1 MITGCQPEAQPGS
14 SKNCFSDLREHVEA
28 LIALPLI
35 LLGLS
40 WLQEL
45 VDQVIFGGRWN
56 LALGP
61 GTPWWSLFTAPF
73 SHQGFGHL
81 ITNSLVF
88 LPLSYLVLARS
99 QKAYLSVWIA
109 VIVLEIPIWLFWP
122 VGAHGLS
129 GVVYGLLGY
138 LVLIGCL
145 ERRPLP
151 IVLSVIALLLYGSAL
166 PGLLPWASP
175 AGVSWIGHASG
186 FVAGLLAALAVHRA
200 PGQLDD

>member
-1 MITGCQPEAQPGS
+1 MNTGCHQHGQPGS
-14 SKNCFSDLREHVEA
+14 AKNCFSDRRERVEA

-35 LLGLS
+35 LLGLA
-40 WLQEL
+40 WIQEL
-45 VDQVIFGGRWN
+45 VDQLIFGGRWN
-56 LALGP
+56 LAMGP

-73 SHQGFGHL
+73 SHQGLGHL

-109 VIVLEIPIWLFWP
+109 VIILEIPIWLFWP

-138 LVLIGCL
+138 LLLIGCL

-151 IVLSVIALLLYGSAL
+151 ILLSITALLLYGSAL

-186 FVAGLLAALAVHRA
+186 FVAGLLAAIAVHRA
-200 PGQLDD
+200 PAQLGD

>member
-1 MITGCQPEAQPGS
+1 MITGCHQHDQPGS
-14 SKNCFSDLREHVEA
+14 AKNCFSDRREPVEA

-35 LLGLS
+35 LLGLA

-45 VDQVIFGGRWN
+45 VDQLIFGGRWN
-56 LALGP
+56 LAMGP

-99 QKAYLSVWIA
+99 QRAYLSVWIA
-109 VIVLEIPIWLFWP
+109 VIVMEIPIWLFWP

-138 LVLIGCL
+138 LVLIGFL

-151 IVLSVIALLLYGSAL
+151 IVLSIIALLLYGSAL

-186 FVAGLLAALAVHRA
+186 FVGGLLAALAVHRA
-200 PGQLDD
+200 PAQLDD